1 MCCIMAKA
9 RKHFDFDEMEEYLR
23 NKTYPSTIPARD
35 YRSKSN
41 FRRATKR
48 YKVKDGHLFYEKRLV
63 IKGKEHQME
72 IIRDMHQSIGD
83 CEHSK
88 REREHGQISSDYR
101 SIFERGD
108 VSAWVL

>member
-1 MCCIMAKA
+1 MAKA

-83 CEHSK
+83 CDHSK
-88 REREHGQISSDYR
+88 AKASH
-101 SIFERGD
+101 RGKNTRYD
-108 VSAWVL
+108 KIV

>member
-1 MCCIMAKA
+1 MAKA
-9 RKHFDFDEMEEYLR
+9 RKDFDFDKMEEYLR
-23 NKTYPSTIPARD
+23 NKIYPSTIPARD

-72 IIRDMHQSIGD
+72 IIRDMHRSIGD
-83 CEHSK
+83 CEQSK
-88 REREHGQISSDYR
+88 AMASH
-101 SIFERGD
+101 RGKNTRYD
-108 VSAWVL
+108 KIV